1 MSGTNPYQTELERWQ
16 AAGLLEPEAAGRIA
30 EFERARQKE
39 AALGRPARAIA
50 LLGALTLVSG
60 FGSIVAY
67 NWDAIGSLAK
77 LTGMGVLLAAAVV
90 FAIRARERGGVLF
103 EVAALLLSGASLAS
117 LALVSQ
123 VYHQD
128 GALWQ
133 LLAVWLVLAVP
144 TLALTKSRFATVYL
158 YGAVGITLLSALEDL
173 DELLDHTL
181 FPRDSELA
189 TGLLVYSASLATAGT
204 FMMARSTARRGFGG
218 WLTHLHLVAL
228 GAVGTASLLADGQP
242 TLALLPFVFL
252 PPLVVFLQIQSTG
265 AKELDLGPP
274 AVSLGLFAF
283 ASALTVV
290 PLAAFRVESGV
301 LAFFSFMAFFAA
313 YFWAAHQ
320 AENDK
325 AVRLA
330 VAMLGGRVVIA
341 SFELFEN
348 LLVTGLVLMGLGAAA
363 LVATRKRL
371 TGGVK

>member
-16 AAGLLEPEAAGRIA
+16 AAGLLEPGAADRIA

-67 NWDAIGSLAK
+67 NWDAIGALAK
-77 LTGMGVLLAAAVV
+77 LAGMGVLLAAAVV
-90 FAIRARERGGVLF
+90 FAVRARERGGVLF

-158 YGAVGITLLSALEDL
+158 YGAVGVTLLSALEDL

-181 FPRDSELA
+181 FPHDSELA
-189 TGLLVYSASLATAGT
+189 TGLLVYSASLATAGA
-204 FMMARSTARRGFGG
+204 FLMARSTARRSFGG

-242 TLALLPFVFL
+242 TPALLPFVFL
-252 PPLVVFLQIQSTG
+252 PPLVVFLQIRATG
-265 AKELDLGPP
+265 AEELDLGPP
-274 AVSLGLFAF
+274 RVSLGLFAF
-283 ASALTVV
+283 ASVLTVV

-301 LAFFSFMAFFAA
+301 LAFFAFMAFFAA
-313 YFWAAHQ
+313 YFWAAHR

-363 LVATRKRL
+363 LAATRKRL
-371 TGGVK
+371 TGGAK